1 MRRLDIR
8 LKVDHSFQELK
19 QMFAKSGLDVSPNN
33 DKFNALDTNKNG
45 KLEESE
51 IEFDKLDTNKNGKID
66 ESEVIGKRI

>member
-1 MRRLDIR
+1 
-8 LKVDHSFQELK
+8 
-19 QMFAKSGLDVSPNN
+19 MFAKSGLDVSPNN